1 MSVPA
6 SQLRLL
12 RCRVVGMSVPLR
24 ETDLYAALKEN
35 LNRNARGT
43 LLWVERRIEEDPSLG
58 PGRREL
64 DNGDILD
71 FSAEDLRV
79 VYRLIS
85 PEMTL
90 LRLVWDERDL

>member
-1 MSVPA
+1 MSGPA
-6 SQLRLL
+6 NQLRWL

-24 ETDLYAALKEN
+24 ETDQYTALKEN
-35 LNRNARGT
+35 LNRNAKGT
-43 LLWVERRIEEDPSLG
+43 LVWVERRIEEDPSLG

-64 DNGDILD
+64 DNGDIFD
-71 FSAEDLRV
+71 FSAEGLGV
-79 VYRLIS
+79 VYRRMS